1 MKRRGK
7 RLDRCV
13 DHLLEKFEIPGLAL
27 GIFEHGVLTSWR
39 CRGKASLTYDVET
52 SIDSVF
58 QLASVTKQFTG
69 AAIALAAQKHKKTF
83 SLDDEMI
90 KHLPPRY
97 RAQAPDAWSDI
108 TVRHL
113 LHHTSGLPNRFE
125 SSSGADPDPSDFSSW
140 RMTYSTDQLFDGAKD
155 EVPQFEPGTKF
166 LYSDTGYFLL
176 GLVVEGVTGK
186 EFRDFVSKKL
196 FRPLGMRD
204 TCMVNRRRVMKKMA
218 SAYRW
223 DTDQKENLRDRLRE
237 VREEVKSHYGAIST
251 VLDLAH
257 WEAELHDPQILSRK
271 SVKAMFTPHD
281 QRKGPSTYP
290 KGFRWGYGF
299 GWFWTELAGQVI
311 LGHSGITGTYYMRV
325 PDKKISLVL
334 LTNQSRLADKGAL
347 LPRLGIEIMDA
358 YRPDVLNPAWQGF
371 MPKLVKQQLREW
383 H

>member
-1 MKRRGK
+1 MKRHDK
-7 RLDRCV
+7 KLDRFV
-13 DHLLEKFEIPGLAL
+13 DQILKKFEVPGLAL
-27 GIFEHGVLTSWR
+27 GIFEKGVLTSWR
-39 CRGKASLTYDVET
+39 CRGKISLTYDVET

-69 AAIALAAQKHKKTF
+69 AAVALAAQNHKKTF
-83 SLDDEMI
+83 SLDDKMI

-97 RAQAPDAWSDI
+97 KTQVPEAWSDI

-125 SSSGADPDPSDFSSW
+125 SAAGADPDPSDFSSW
-140 RMTYSTDQLFDGAKD
+140 RMTYSTDQLFDGARD
-155 EVPQFEPGTKF
+155 EAPQFEPGTDF

-176 GLVVEGVTGK
+176 GLVVEGVTGQDFR
-186 EFRDFVSKKL
+186 EFISKKL

-204 TCMVNRRRVMKKMA
+204 TMMVNRRRVMKKMA

-251 VLDLAH
+251 VLDLAL
-257 WEAELHDPQILSRK
+257 WEAELHDPQILSKK

-281 QRKGPSTYP
+281 QRKAPEDYG

-299 GWFWTELAGQVI
+299 GWFWTRLGGQVI

-334 LTNQSRLADKGAL
+334 LTNQSKLADKGPL
-347 LPRLGIEIMDA
+347 LPRLGLDIMDA
-358 YRPDVLNPAWQGF
+358 YRPDVLDPAWRDYT
-371 MPKLVKQQLREW
+371 PDVVKKQLREW
-383 H
+383 R